1 MCSNLSSRESKTW
14 SVRKIEQ
21 LVAGAVQDIDGANAA
36 KFEQD
41 EDDAYADTIP
51 PFSGDVPD
59 LKFANPYGPS
69 TV

>member
-14 SVRKIEQ
+14 SV
-21 LVAGAVQDIDGANAA
+21 VAGAVQDIDGANAA